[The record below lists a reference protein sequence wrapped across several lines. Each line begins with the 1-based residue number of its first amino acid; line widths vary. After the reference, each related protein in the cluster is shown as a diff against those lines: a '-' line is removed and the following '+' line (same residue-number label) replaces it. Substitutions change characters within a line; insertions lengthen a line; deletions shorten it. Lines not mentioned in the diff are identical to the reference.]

1 MKSITLV
8 GLFFLL
14 ATFALAQQVML
25 DGTQNRFL
33 IDQKS
38 KKPRLD
44 VIVQR
49 FTDYE
54 KNVISK
60 SAVMD
65 TLTKPKF
72 VKISDTEYN
81 VSASRMGEKL
91 NFVIRDFD
99 QLSVGYRVQRVPALI
114 SGDSLEFRPD
124 KHLFYTLNGERSIS
138 ATDIPFGIS
147 GAKITLLDHLGHLIF
162 TLNVQYSYPKP
173 ELIYVDILGDYLY
186 GNSML
191 EDTANIRRIVNR
203 VNKVPT
209 VYSHNNSVPDR
220 IVTDYDNLFF
230 GFKKAYYD
238 GRVEVS
244 SVFCKIDDRYWTK
257 APLRIYPFSDV
268 ETMAAEGKYSD
279 FYILPSGKH
288 TMTAAYVI
296 DGQHFETYD
305 FEMGRNGFNLALHY
319 VVQGGYVVLMFLF
332 AKPWILF
339 VLTGLIL
346 FANWGNRMK
355 RQREAAQRVNLELQS
370 IQSQLNPHFI
380 FNALGSVQGL
390 INKNEVDKAND
401 YLTDFSKL
409 FRNTLNN
416 NNRETVPLSVELHT
430 LESYIKLEQL
440 RFNFQ
445 FRLDTGAD
453 VPVSSIEIPPLL
465 IQPLV
470 ENAIKHGISGLGE
483 KGFLHISFTKEG
495 TDLMIDIKDNGKG
508 FDVNQPLTG
517 KGIQL
522 TKERIKLLNRQ
533 KHNIILTIASEIEQ
547 GTRVRIVLKKLF

>member
-1 MKSITLV
+1 MKPLIL
-8 GLFFLL
+8 GCLFLL
-14 ATFALAQQVML
+14 LLSSTHAQEVIL
-25 DGTQNRFL
+25 DATQNKYL

-38 KKPRLD
+38 GKPRLD

-54 KNVISK
+54 RNVISN

-65 TLTKPKF
+65 TVTKPEI
-72 VKISDTEYN
+72 VKISDSEYN
-81 VSASRMGEKL
+81 ITASRMGEKL
-91 NFVIRDFD
+91 TFVIRDFD
-99 QLSVGYRVQRVPALI
+99 KLEAGYEVRRAPNFK
-114 SGDSLEFRPD
+114 GDSLVLRPD
-124 KHLFYTLNGERSIS
+124 NHLFYNLNGERAIP
-138 ATDIPFGIS
+138 ATSMPFGIS
-147 GAKITLLDHLGHLIF
+147 ATKITLLDNHGHLIF
-162 TLNVQYSYPKP
+162 RLNVQYSYPKP
-173 ELIYVDILGDYLY
+173 ELIYVDINGEYNY
-186 GNSML
+186 ANVIL
-191 EDTANIRRIVNR
+191 EDTAKLRRIVNR

-209 VYSHNNSVPDR
+209 VYSRNNSVPDR

-238 GRVEVS
+238 GNVLSS

-257 APLRIYPFSDV
+257 IEMQMYPFSDV
-268 ETMAAEGKYSD
+268 KTLAAEGKYSD

-288 TMTAAYVI
+288 TLTAVYVL
-296 DGQHFETYD
+296 DGQHVETYD
-305 FEMGRNGFNLALHY
+305 FEMGKRGVNLALHY
-319 VVQGGYVVLMFLF
+319 LTQGGYVALMFLF
-332 AKPWILF
+332 FKPW
-339 VLTGLIL
+339 VLLVLIGLIL

-355 RQREAAQRVNLELQS
+355 KKRQAAQKINLELQS
-370 IQSQLNPHFI
+370 IQAQLNPHFV

-390 INKNEVDKAND
+390 VNKNEIDKAND

-409 FRNTLNN
+409 LRNTLNN
-416 NNRETVPLSVELHT
+416 NNRETVPLTVEMHT

-453 VPVSSIEIPPLL
+453 IPISNIEIPPLL

-483 KGFLHISFTKEG
+483 NGFLHITFTKAE
-495 TDLMIDIKDNGKG
+495 TDLIIEIVDNGKG
-508 FDVNQPLTG
+508 FDENRSSEG

-522 TKERIKLLNRQ
+522 TRERIKLLNRQ
-533 KHNIILTIASEIEQ
+533 NHKIILEIESEIQ
-547 GTRVRIVLKKLF
+547 VGTRVRLELKKLF